1 MLPQILT
8 EELGNAQNRNDK
20 LQPLIWYLKDR
31 NLSKDTL
38 RAEKIMQQKAS
49 ISSVTMTENTENHMQ
64 GKEVLFNW

>member
-1 MLPQILT
+1 MLPQILK
-8 EELGNAQNRNDK
+8 EELGIAQNRNDK

-49 ISSVTMTENTENHMQ
+49 ISSVTTTENTENHMQ
-64 GKEVLFNW
+64 GKVLFNW

>member
-1 MLPQILT
+1 MLPQILK
-8 EELGNAQNRNDK
+8 EELGIAQNRNDK

-49 ISSVTMTENTENHMQ
+49 ISSMTTTENTENHMQ
-64 GKEVLFNW
+64 GKVLFNW